1 MFFTVLARL
10 VVVLGY
16 VVGVGMIVG
25 GFNITN
31 EGELSDMFIIYG
43 GIFLMF
49 ATYGGIFLMFAT
61 ITGVITD
68 ISYSL
73 SYSADHIAEAA
84 TYSPR
89 MPRVDP
95 E

>member
-31 EGELSDMFIIYG
+31 EGGLSDMFII
-43 GIFLMF
+43 
-49 ATYGGIFLMFAT
+49 YGGIFLMFAT

-95 E
+95 EYAARSLL

>member
-31 EGELSDMFIIYG
+31 GGGLSDMFII
-43 GIFLMF
+43 
-49 ATYGGIFLMFAT
+49 YGGIFLMFAT

-95 E
+95 EYAARSLL